1 MTESVKSDLNA
12 FSAEDDDQLVIGLR
26 EGASPSLWGRER
38 QPFIMGERAPAL
50 SLWAGERI
58 HHTDNV

>member
-26 EGASPSLWGRER
+26 KSASPSLWAGKER
-38 QPFIMGERAPAL
+38 QTFHYGRGRGFTRA
-50 SLWAGERI
+50 
-58 HHTDNV
+58 DDV

>member
-26 EGASPSLWGRER
+26 KSASPSLWAKSARPYYGRGR
-38 QPFIMGERAPAL
+38 GFTRA
-50 SLWAGERI
+50 
-58 HHTDNV
+58 DDV